1 MKDGKIIDAEVK
13 DVTNEKETEMKES
26 KLDKLKAFGKRNWK
40 KGAFIVG
47 VVAGVATCA
56 IIDSK
61 IHGADDAIAALPI
74 GDSDDSESDVV
85 SEPETEE

>member
-1 MKDGKIIDAEVK
+1 MKDAKVIDAEVK
-13 DVTNEKETEMKES
+13 DVTNEEETEMKES

-40 KGAFIVG
+40 KGLFIVG
-47 VVAGVATCA
+47 VVAGFATA
-56 IIDSK
+56 AVIDSK
-61 IHGADDAIAALPI
+61 IRGAIAALPI